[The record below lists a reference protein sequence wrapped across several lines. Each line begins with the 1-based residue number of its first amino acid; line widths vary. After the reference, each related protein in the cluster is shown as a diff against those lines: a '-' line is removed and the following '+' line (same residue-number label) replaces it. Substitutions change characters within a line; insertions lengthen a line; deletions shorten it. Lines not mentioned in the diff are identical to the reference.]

1 MGTGGQGDGPRVS
14 QAKTQRVVDFAWVP
28 AYRGTVEGFRKQ
40 RQRGV
45 LILRGYPR
53 EYEFLRLS
61 GLVANCR
68 EAL

>member
-53 EYEFLRLS
+53 EYEFLRL
-61 GLVANCR
+61 VANCR